1 MATEPTLELIHL
13 FDKFSA
19 VKSFVFDIDGVFTDN
34 TVLVMENGEL
44 LRTMNVRDGFALKR
58 ATQAGYK
65 VAIITGGRSQGVALR
80 MQSLGVSH
88 VFSGIQDKLTI
99 FEDYC
104 ARESIDPAQV
114 LYMGDDMAD
123 IPVMRRVGLPVCPSD
138 SIPEV
143 IKISAYVSPLA
154 GGKGCVRDVL
164 EKVLKL
170 QGKWEQEMD
179 F

>member
-1 MATEPTLELIHL
+1 
-13 FDKFSA
+13 
-19 VKSFVFDIDGVFTDN
+19 
-34 TVLVMENGEL
+34 MENGEL

-123 IPVMRRVGLPVCPSD
+123 IPVMRRVGLLVCPSH
-138 SIPEV
+138 SIPGHKNLCLCV
-143 IKISAYVSPLA
+143 AIGWWKRVRARCA
-154 GGKGCVRDVL
+154 GKSTEITRKMGARNGLLQFFDVCPIAQFGNCRAL
-164 EKVLKL
+164 HAPTLL
-170 QGKWEQEMD
+170 PNL
-179 F
+179 FP